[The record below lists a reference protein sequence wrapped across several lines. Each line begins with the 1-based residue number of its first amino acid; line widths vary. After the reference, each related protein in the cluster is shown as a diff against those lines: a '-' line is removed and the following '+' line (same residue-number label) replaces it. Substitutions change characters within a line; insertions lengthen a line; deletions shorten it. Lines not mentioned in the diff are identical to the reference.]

1 MTMTPTPIKLKGM
14 TWSHPRG
21 LDPLLATS
29 EVLRERG
36 IDVQWDARSLQGF
49 EEASISEL
57 AERYDMIAIDH
68 PFMGMAFREGALQPV
83 DALLGEPMMAQLR
96 TASVGPSYDSYVWEG
111 KMWAAP
117 VDAAAQV
124 AAMRADLLAAHGQRA
139 PRRWDEV
146 FALVDVLPPG
156 SVSMP
161 ANPTHLFLAFAT
173 ICQAVSKD
181 RSVQAD
187 LRPGWWRN
195 DGFDEDTACAALVLM
210 RRLMANAHPLSW
222 NADPIDMFEH
232 MVRNDDIA
240 YVPIAFGY
248 SNYARSTAY
257 AQPLTFAGVPSLD
270 GSEGSGMLGGVGLAV
285 SRNCQHPAAV
295 ADVLRYVS
303 SGPVQAGLYL
313 ASGGQPAHRD
323 AWLNPATEQVCPN
336 FFGAT
341 LASLD
346 RSFVRPRLAAFP
358 AFQRD
363 GGKLLHELFCRPG
376 TSDTE
381 VVRAL
386 NDMWRQLQR

>member
-1 MTMTPTPIKLKGM
+1 MTDIPIKLKGM

-49 EEASISEL
+49 EETSIAEL
-57 AERYDMIAIDH
+57 ADQYDMIAIDH
-68 PFMGMAFREGALQPV
+68 PFMGMAFEQGALQPV
-83 DALLGEPMMAQLR
+83 DALLGDEFMARLR
-96 TASVGPSYDSYVWEG
+96 AASVGPSYDSYVWEG
-111 KMWAAP
+111 HMWAAP

-124 AAMRADLLAAHGQRA
+124 AAMRADLLAARKLTA
-139 PRRWDEV
+139 PRSWDEV
-146 FALVDVLPPG
+146 FALAEALPAG

-173 ICQAVSKD
+173 VCQAVSKD
-181 RSVQAD
+181 RSVQPD
-187 LRPGWWRN
+187 LRPGWWR
-195 DGFDEDTACAALVLM
+195 DEGFDGETALAALALL
-210 RRLMANAHPLSW
+210 RRLMATAHPLSW
-222 NADPIDMFEH
+222 TADPIDMFEH

-248 SNYARSTAY
+248 SNYARPSAY
-257 AQPLTFAGVPSLD
+257 QRPLTFSGVPSSD
-270 GSEGSGMLGGVGLAV
+270 GGVGSGMLGGVGLAV
-285 SRNCQHPAAV
+285 SRKCTQTAAV
-295 ADVLRYVS
+295 AEVLRYVA

-313 ASGGQPAHRD
+313 EAGGQPAHRD
-323 AWLNPATEQVCPN
+323 AWSSPATNHVCPN

-346 RSFVRPRLAAFP
+346 RSFVRPRLTAFP
-358 AFQRD
+358 TFQRD
-363 GGKLLHELFCRPG
+363 GGKLLHELFRRPG
-376 TSDTE
+376 VADTE
-381 VVRAL
+381 VVGAL